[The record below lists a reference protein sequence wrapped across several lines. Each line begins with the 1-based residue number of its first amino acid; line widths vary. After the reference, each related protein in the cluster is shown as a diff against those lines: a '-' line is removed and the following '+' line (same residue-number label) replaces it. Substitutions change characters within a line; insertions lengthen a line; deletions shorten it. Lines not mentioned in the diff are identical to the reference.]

1 MKNRSR
7 IAAGVSTAIIF
18 LLFALNVFGQAGTV
32 TGVVTDPSGATVPGA
47 DVSIVGKGVTQRVK
61 TDSNGSYKIVN
72 LPAGQYDILVSAK
85 GFASYST
92 QGLNVT
98 GGSLSFDV
106 PLVVAAEA
114 ASVTVSTDSNRVTTD
129 PSQNVGAIVLKA
141 EDLKML
147 SDDPDDLAND
157 LQALAGPAAGPNG
170 GQIFIDGFSGG
181 RLPPKE
187 SIREIRINSNPFSAE
202 YDRMGFGRIEVFT
215 KPGTDKFRGQAFFNY
230 GNKVFNTRNPFVV
243 GNVPDFQQE
252 MFGGSLS
259 GPISKRSSFFI
270 DVNRRNI
277 DENAL
282 VVATTLDSSNNI
294 VPFNASIVTP
304 LRRTDINPR
313 IDYAINPNNTLVLR
327 YMYGTNTSGNQ
338 GVSGFTLPSNATN
351 SSRTDHTV
359 QLTETA
365 VIGSR
370 MINEVRFQFITAS
383 NNSAA
388 VSTDVLGRPT
398 IVVQSAFTGG
408 SPSQTTGYT
417 DEKDFELQNNVSITH
432 GAHQIKV
439 GGRGRRTNQDNFSNG
454 NYNGTFVFGGRGELT
469 SLQVYQM
476 AQQLLASGSTPAQ
489 VAALGYGPSQ
499 FSRTGGI
506 PLTGVSQW
514 DLGVYVQDDWRVKP
528 NMTLSLGGR
537 YETQNNIGDHGDF
550 APRIGISW
558 APGAKK
564 GAQPK
569 TVIRT
574 GFGIFYDRVDD
585 GLTLAALRQNG
596 VVQQQFVL
604 RNPDFYPNV
613 PTVDSLVTAKLP
625 QAIRSLDN
633 TIKAPRIDQ
642 AVFGVERQLP
652 LRMALTVNYVFSRGT
667 HQLRSRNINAPLP
680 GSYDINTPGSGVRP
694 YGAAVGD
701 LYQYESSGSF
711 RQNQLIFQLNAR
723 VSPKLT
729 IFSFYTYGHAYG
741 DTDGAGNFPAN
752 QYDTSTE
759 WSRTRFD
766 VRNRAFIGGSL
777 TAPWKLSFSPMIIL
791 SSGAPY
797 NVTSGNDLN
806 GDGQFTDRPALA
818 TDLTRASVVKTA
830 FGNFDTRPL
839 PGTQIIQRNLLEGP
853 GTISVNMRVSRSWGF
868 GERKT
873 AQAAGAGGGFDGG
886 GGPRGGGGGP
896 RGGGG
901 GMPMGGMGGM
911 RGGGGPGM
919 FGGGTAGNNRFVL
932 TASANVRNAIN
943 YVNLGT
949 PVGDLSSPIFGKSQ
963 GIGGGFGPGGGGG
976 AAGNRRV
983 EFSLRLSF

>member
-1 MKNRSR
+1 M
-7 IAAGVSTAIIF
+7 
-18 LLFALNVFGQAGTV
+18 
-32 TGVVTDPSGATVPGA
+32 
-47 DVSIVGKGVTQRVK
+47 SISGKGVAQQVK
-61 TDSNGSYKIVN
+61 TDNNGAYKIPV
-72 LPAGQYDILVSAK
+72 PAGQYDISVSAK
-85 GFASYST
+85 GFATYST

-98 GGSLSFDV
+98 GGPLSFDV

-215 KPGTDKFRGQAFFNY
+215 KPGTDKFRGQAFFNF
-230 GNKVFNTRNPFVV
+230 GDKIFNTRNPFVV
-243 GNVPDFQQE
+243 GDVPDFRQE
-252 MFGGSLS
+252 MFGGSVS
-259 GPISKRSSFFI
+259 GPINKRASFFI

-282 VVATTLDSSNNI
+282 VVATTLDPSLNI

-313 IDYAINPNNTLVLR
+313 VDYAINPNNTLVLR

-338 GVSGFTLPSNATN
+338 GVSGFTLPENAINT
-351 SSRTDHTV
+351 SRTDHTV

-365 VIGSR
+365 VIGTK
-370 MINEVRFQFITAS
+370 MINEVCFQFITA
-383 NNSAA
+383 NNDTSALNA
-388 VSTDVLGRPT
+388 INKPS
-398 IVVQSAFTGG
+398 IVVQSAFSGNA
-408 SPSQTTGYT
+408 PSLTSAYT
-417 DEKDFELQNNVSITH
+417 DEKDFELQDNVSITH

-439 GGRGRRTNQDNFSNG
+439 GVRARGTNQDNFSNA
-454 NYNGTFVFGGRGELT
+454 NYNGTFVFGGGRYPVLNGGKQVLDANGQPVLQTLE
-469 SLQVYQM
+469 SIQVYQIT
-476 AQQLLASGSTPAQ
+476 QQLLGQGISPFS
-489 VAALGYGPSQ
+489 VGYGPSQ

-506 PLTGVSQW
+506 PLTGVNQW
-514 DLGVYVQDDWRVKP
+514 DMGVYLQDDWRVKP
-528 NMTLSLGGR
+528 NMTLSLGVR
-537 YETQNNIGDHGDF
+537 YETQNNISDHGNI

-585 GLTLAALRQNG
+585 SLTLAALRQNG

-613 PTVDSLVTAKLP
+613 PTVDSLVGAKLP
-625 QAIRSLDN
+625 QAIRQLDHSLM
-633 TIKAPRIDQ
+633 APRIDQ

-680 GSYDINTPGSGVRP
+680 GTYDITVPGSGVRP
-694 YGAAVGD
+694 YGAAAGD
-701 LYQYESSGSF
+701 LYLYESSGSF

-723 VSPKLT
+723 INPKSRCSASILMAMPTAIRTAREASRPTNT
-729 IFSFYTYGHAYG
+729 I
-741 DTDGAGNFPAN
+741 
-752 QYDTSTE
+752 
-759 WSRTRFD
+759 
-766 VRNRAFIGGSL
+766 RA
-777 TAPWKLSFSPMIIL
+777 P
-791 SSGAPY
+791 
-797 NVTSGNDLN
+797 N
-806 GDGQFTDRPALA
+806 GDGR
-818 TDLTRASVVKTA
+818 DLTSATA
-830 FGNFDTRPL
+830 H
-839 PGTQIIQRNLLEGP
+839 
-853 GTISVNMRVSRSWGF
+853 SS
-868 GERKT
+868 
-873 AQAAGAGGGFDGG
+873 AATGA
-886 GGPRGGGGGP
+886 R
-896 RGGGG
+896 
-901 GMPMGGMGGM
+901 
-911 RGGGGPGM
+911 
-919 FGGGTAGNNRFVL
+919 
-932 TASANVRNAIN
+932 
-943 YVNLGT
+943 LG
-949 PVGDLSSPIFGKSQ
+949 S
-963 GIGGGFGPGGGGG
+963 
-976 AAGNRRV
+976 
-983 EFSLRLSF
+983 